1 MQNHKITTPSICIV
15 YTGGTMGSKRS
26 ATTGLLEPAPLH
38 EFENRVA
45 ELRPETWNASLSFTQ
60 IDGPLIDSASAAP
73 SDWLRMRGV
82 LEREWSKFDG
92 FVVVHGTDTMPYA
105 GAFLSF
111 AIEYQDKPVVVTGSM
126 EPIFEPGDAS
136 ANLKASVHVA
146 ASRTQDDVP
155 LDQVLICFGGRILRG
170 NRTAKVGSRYTAIS
184 TPRVRDLGK
193 YATKDRRWGIP
204 VWDEGPP
211 IRQVAPEGN
220 SVHFPPLKSSRV
232 VLLRLF
238 PGITPDL
245 VRTALR
251 DADGV
256 VVEAYGSG
264 TGPNDVRE
272 CLKELANEGLV
283 VAVATEAVWGKIK
296 VGCYATDLV
305 EDGGPLV
312 PCRTMLAETAL
323 AKLHYL
329 LGKFDRTRSD
339 EREKVVRLMQDS
351 IRGETGDF
359 EPRGTS
365 LRGVARNAERGV
377 KILRKFTLHRP

>member
-1 MQNHKITTPSICIV
+1 MKNHEITKPSICIV
-15 YTGGTMGSKRS
+15 YTGGTMGSKPS
-26 ATTGLLEPAPLH
+26 ATGLLEPAPLH
-38 EFENRVA
+38 AFEACVA
-45 ELRPETWNASLSFTQ
+45 ALRPETWNASLSFTQ

-73 SDWLRMRGV
+73 SDWLRIRDV
-82 LEREWSKFDG
+82 LEREWRKFDG

-105 GAFLSF
+105 AAFLSF

-126 EPIFEPGDAS
+126 KPIFELGDAS

-170 NRTAKVGSRYTAIS
+170 NRTAKVGSSYAAIS
-184 TPRVRDLGK
+184 TPRVRDLGS
-193 YATKDRRWGIP
+193 YATERGHWGEP
-204 VWDEGPP
+204 VWNEGPP
-211 IRQVAPEGN
+211 IRQAPKGN
-220 SVHFPPLKSSRV
+220 SVFFPRLNSSRV

-245 VRTALR
+245 VRAALR

-272 CLKELANEGLV
+272 CLKELAKEGLV
-283 VAVATEAVWGKIK
+283 VAVATEAVWGKVD
-296 VGCYATDLV
+296 VGSYATDLV
-305 EDGGPLV
+305 EDGGPLI
-312 PCRTMLAETAL
+312 PCRRMLAETAL

-339 EREKVVRLMQDS
+339 GREKVVRLMQES
-351 IRGETGDF
+351 IRGDNGD
-359 EPRGTS
+359 
-365 LRGVARNAERGV
+365 
-377 KILRKFTLHRP
+377 